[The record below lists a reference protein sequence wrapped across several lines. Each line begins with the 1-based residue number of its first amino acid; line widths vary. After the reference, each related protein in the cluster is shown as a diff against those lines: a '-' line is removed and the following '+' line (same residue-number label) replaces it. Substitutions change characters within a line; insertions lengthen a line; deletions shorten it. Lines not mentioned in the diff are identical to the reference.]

1 MIHLIK
7 KDIKMT
13 IAEMIKELE
22 RYKNELGED
31 TKIAVLIRDE
41 IGESDPEFSFDIMA
55 ENNEVYI
62 FSAWF

>member
-41 IGESDPEFSFDIMA
+41 IGESDLEFNFDIMA

>member
-1 MIHLIK
+1 
-7 KDIKMT
+7 MT

-22 RYKNELGED
+22 KYKNELGED